1 MNKIQISDGMFVAM
15 IVNLFYV
22 KSIGVTHGVLARVT
36 GQDMWIADFLGML
49 QGIVMIYVTYLVVK
63 RAPQLDFMS
72 IGEKLLG
79 KWFGKLL
86 ALIIFG
92 FFLASSGPIM
102 LTFVYHL
109 QDYFLPEAPTA
120 LFIVAALFVG
130 AIGCYYGLEVMAR
143 VALLGLLFVF
153 LLNVLIIV
161 GSTAEFDIRNLLPV
175 LEQGLPRTAAASLHY
190 DADCALAVMLAA
202 LVLPYLK
209 DGAKNGGRLGV
220 IGMAA
225 SGLIAIVWGILEG
238 AVLSAEVT
246 GHYTVA
252 CMKLARNAHI
262 GDFLQRYEMIMIA
275 LYSMSALFE
284 IMFCIYGSAVCLT
297 KLFGLKNNRWMIA
310 PCVVL
315 IGVFSDRIVSDH
327 FRALRFLEQIWPKI
341 AVPIAFGLPP
351 LMYLLVL
358 ALGKKLRRPKRA
370 A

>member
-1 MNKIQISDGMFVAM
+1 MNKIRISNGMFVAM
-15 IVNLFYV
+15 IVNLLYV
-22 KSIGVTHGVLARVT
+22 KSIGVTHGVLARAV

-49 QGIVMIYVTYLVVK
+49 QGLVMIYVTYLVIR
-63 RAPQLDFMS
+63 RAPHLDLMS

-86 ALIIFG
+86 ALVVFG

-109 QDYFLPEAPTA
+109 QDYFLPEAPTI
-120 LFIVAALFVG
+120 LFVIAALFVG
-130 AIGCYYGLEVMAR
+130 AVGCYYGLEVMAR

-161 GSTAEFDIRNLLPV
+161 GSTEEFDIRNLLPV
-175 LEQGLPRTAAASLHY
+175 LEKGLPRTAAASVNY

-202 LVLPYLK
+202 LILPYLK
-209 DGAKNGGRLGV
+209 DPARNGGRLGMLGLLV
-220 IGMAA
+220 
-225 SGLIAIVWGILEG
+225 SGIIAIVWGILES

-246 GHYTVA
+246 SQYTVA
-252 CMKLARNAHI
+252 CMRLSRNAHI

-284 IMFCIYGSAVCLT
+284 IMFCIYGSSVCLT
-297 KLFGLKNNRWMIA
+297 KLFGLANNRWMIA
-310 PCVVL
+310 PCVVV
-315 IGVFSDRIVSDH
+315 IGVFSHWIVSDH
-327 FRALRFLEQIWPKI
+327 FRALHFLENIWPNI

-358 ALGKKLRRPKRA
+358 AMGKKLRRLKRA